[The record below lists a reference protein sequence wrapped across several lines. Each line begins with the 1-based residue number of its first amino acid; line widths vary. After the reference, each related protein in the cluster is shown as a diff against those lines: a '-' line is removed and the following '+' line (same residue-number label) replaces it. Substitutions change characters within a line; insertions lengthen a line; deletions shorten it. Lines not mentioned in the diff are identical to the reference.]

1 MLVVRKFAYCVACL
15 AVATFADG
23 GELETA
29 KWQSAIDAA
38 NAAGG
43 GVVVIPA
50 GDHPTGML
58 LLKSNV
64 ELRLEKGARLVA
76 SGNPADYATSGGAM
90 PRAVVAA
97 VCATNVAVTGEG
109 EIFGNGW
116 AYDYS
121 RNDQPK
127 PMGLCFRKCSKVRL
141 EDFTLRDAASWGINI
156 FQCEDLVA
164 RCVKINCHAGVC
176 TDGFDIDRKSVV

>member
-1 MLVVRKFAYCVACL
+1 MNIRIIVLAVAACL
-15 AVATFADG
+15 AASAFADG
-23 GELETA
+23 AGLETA
-29 KWQSAIDAA
+29 KWQSAIDAVS
-38 NAAGG
+38 AAGG
-43 GVVVIPA
+43 GAVVVPA

-76 SGNPADYATSGGAM
+76 SGDPADYVLPAKSGEAM
-90 PRAVVAA
+90 PRAVVSA

-121 RNDQPK
+121 RGDQPK
-127 PMGLCFRKCSKVRL
+127 PMGLCFSKCRKV
-141 EDFTLRDAASWGINI
+141 
-156 FQCEDLVA
+156 
-164 RCVKINCHAGVC
+164 
-176 TDGFDIDRKSVV
+176 